1 MNGTTFEGIMELFYA
16 LAAMFFVGL
25 ITLGFVVIIY
35 AATEFFL
42 DFFEWDISTGSVDVI
57 ILGLPLKTELFS

>member
-1 MNGTTFEGIMELFYA
+1 MELFYA

-42 DFFEWDISTGSVDVI
+42 DFFE
-57 ILGLPLKTELFS
+57 